1 MVRMA
6 MMVKMEFM
14 AMTVVLIITMM
25 LFREATDD
33 GEDGD
38 DDDNG
43 VDGDD
48 DIYGLDN
55 HNNALQRGW
64 ACAILPL
71 CHPGNHRGL
80 CF

>member
-1 MVRMA
+1 
-6 MMVKMEFM
+6 MMVTMDFM
-14 AMTVVLIITMM
+14 SMAVVMIITIMIC
-25 LFREATDD
+25 REASDD

-38 DDDNG
+38 DKDNG

-64 ACAILPL
+64 TCAVLPL
-71 CHPGNHRGL
+71 CNPRNHRGL